1 MARFLITKTFTSQ
14 LSPQGGITLFFQS
27 QFIEKIITSI
37 RVFTKGQEIKAD
49 LFYDESFQDKVD
61 VEDDIV
67 YNATGAQ
74 INPSYGILVIPS
86 QNDPNRFIGPIDIQ
100 KN

>member
-14 LSPQGGITLFFQS
+14 PSPEGTLTLFFQS
-27 QFIEKIITSI
+27 EFVQKFITSL
-37 RVFTKGQEIKAD
+37 RVFTKDNQINAD
-49 LFYDESFQDKVD
+49 LFYDTVFQDKVD

-74 INPSYGILVIPS
+74 TNPSYGILVIPS